1 MESFYEKRLW
11 SRSQFTGVCEIV
23 SNKKSVQG
31 LKLQAEYEV
40 DAPDRVGSRLDVGN
54 AEKRSF
60 GGMTLSYSRAGSHQR
75 VPFIEFCKL
84 FKNEY

>member
-1 MESFYEKRLW
+1 MSINGVGFLYEIYRPMESFYEKRLW

-40 DAPDRVGSRLDVGN
+40 GSPLHRIL
-54 AEKRSF
+54 
-60 GGMTLSYSRAGSHQR
+60 
-75 VPFIEFCKL
+75 
-84 FKNEY
+84 